1 MGFSRVSLR
10 KSELIIDD
18 EIYTS
23 MIRIIYR
30 IDKYVYVLKISDKMD
45 CMIIMPFNHCFVQCS
60 LYLPEINRFLLL
72 YHVQCLLLNCS
83 GSFYLIFWCFW
94 SDVYFFIFKL
104 LRFMKSG
111 DDYLPQWEDRRSAAY
126 TIGSY
131 TATITEC
138 TSGPPLFSL
147 VCSMYVRTNKFI
159 HSKKN

>member
-1 MGFSRVSLR
+1 LGFSRVSLR

-104 LRFMKSG
+104 LRFMN
-111 DDYLPQWEDRRSAAY
+111 
-126 TIGSY
+126 
-131 TATITEC
+131 ATITEC
-138 TSGPPLFSL
+138 TSGPPLFSF